1 MDRVSRG
8 RRNLRHSAE
17 VVKPLGSESHAISRG
32 SANAAGFRD
41 SGLVLPPKAADGCA
55 GDHRP
60 DFPILAVSFLPLTTG
75 RHGGMADLIERKAL
89 KLLSQAGQTL
99 SQIIS
104 EGLCDEPQ
112 KKTMQ
117 VMLTE
122 LRGML
127 DEFAEAYF
135 DD

>member
-1 MDRVSRG
+1 M
-8 RRNLRHSAE
+8 
-17 VVKPLGSESHAISRG
+17 
-32 SANAAGFRD
+32 AN
-41 SGLVLPPKAADGCA
+41 
-55 GDHRP
+55 
-60 DFPILAVSFLPLTTG
+60 
-75 RHGGMADLIERKAL
+75 LIERKSL
-89 KLLSQAGQTL
+89 KLLTEAGQTL
-99 SQIIS
+99 SQIIG

-117 VMLTE
+117 AMLTE